1 VNGALRIERTNTIL
15 YCEGFAETVEFY
27 RDVFGFNVTFANDW
41 FTEFVLGDG
50 SHLSVADAAR
60 ATIGPARGVGITL
73 SWQVLDLEAAY
84 QSLVTRGAQPDPIHQ
99 RWGAAAFHVRDP
111 EGHRIELWAPR

>member
-1 VNGALRIERTNTIL
+1 MNGSLGVERANTIL
-15 YCEGFAETVEFY
+15 YCEAFADTVDFY
-27 RDVFGFNVTFANDW
+27 RDVFEFDVAFANDW
-41 FTEFVLGDG
+41 FTEFALGDG

-60 ATIGPARGVGITL
+60 ATIGPGSGAGLTL
-73 SWQVLDLEAAY
+73 SWQVPDIDAAHR
-84 QSLVTRGAQPDPIHQ
+84 SLTARGARPDPVHQ